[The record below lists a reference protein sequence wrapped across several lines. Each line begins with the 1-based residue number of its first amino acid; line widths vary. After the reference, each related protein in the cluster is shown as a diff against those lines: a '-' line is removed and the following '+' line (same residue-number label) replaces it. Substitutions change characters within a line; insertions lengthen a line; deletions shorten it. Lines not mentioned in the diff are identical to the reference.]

1 MLPHFFHPKNQ
12 GFYNKIYNR
21 IVKNL
26 PQKPNLLYLPPR
38 RASQMFV
45 RQGVDCIF
53 IASKKRYSDMQRFK
67 DMPPIIYSD
76 TINKSA
82 KRVYSLK
89 GSTLFSD
96 TESLMNKKLLAD
108 VGAGSI
114 DMLYEAVPLNA
125 KIMHSESIKSSI
137 EMLRAGR
144 VDAVIAYELDMEAY
158 LQANDDGNDL
168 QSDPNFVLQTGE
180 SVIACWDKSKTKR
193 FLKRINVEISTLHAQ

>member
-1 MLPHFFHPKNQ
+1 
-12 GFYNKIYNR
+12 
-21 IVKNL
+21 
-26 PQKPNLLYLPPR
+26 
-38 RASQMFV
+38 
-45 RQGVDCIF
+45 
-53 IASKKRYSDMQRFK
+53 
-67 DMPPIIYSD
+67 
-76 TINKSA
+76 
-82 KRVYSLK
+82 
-89 GSTLFSD
+89 
-96 TESLMNKKLLAD
+96 MNKKLLAD

-180 SVIACWDKSKTKR
+180 SVIACWDKPKTKR
-193 FLKRINVEISTLHAQ
+193 FLKRINVEISTLHAQEAF